1 MYQKFPFKKIVEKH
15 LEIHNF
21 VSNFAFNIKNISM
34 QQVPQN
40 IVNKLTVLIPFMNEG
55 EEVAATVRDVRRTA
69 GERVDILVVNDCSTD
84 GYDYK
89 KDLEQY
95 NVTYLENK
103 ENWLQLCK
111 I

>member
-1 MYQKFPFKKIVEKH
+1 MPQVTRLRMNK
-15 LEIHNF
+15 
-21 VSNFAFNIKNISM
+21 
-34 QQVPQN
+34 VPQ
-40 IVNKLTVLIPFMNEG
+40 ITAYKLTVLIRFMNEG

-89 KDLEQY
+89 K
-95 NVTYLENK
+95 
-103 ENWLQLCK
+103 